1 MFKKVD
7 CVRINVQHIDK
18 AIEFY
23 RDKLG
28 LELVWRKGLDEAG
41 LRMSESDSE
50 IILIK
55 DELEYPEVDITV
67 ESVENSV
74 KKFEEAGGKVIVK
87 PFEIAIGKCSVVE
100 DPWKNRFVIL
110 DNSKGLLKVDKDKNV
125 V

>member
-50 IILIK
+50 IVLIK